1 MPTLL
6 LNLYSGHP
14 LLATTSPLKA
24 PIIAAKRL
32 PNKKQTRMIRSIA
45 RQLELPFC
53 VLAGAVYRR
62 RLAPNRF
69 SRKIDQEEPD
79 MTHAVLMSTYGR
91 LPITFARGEGVWLY
105 DDSGKRYMDA
115 ISGIGVNALGHSH
128 PAVTAAI
135 TAQAGKL
142 LHTSNLYNIERQQLL
157 AEKLCAVSGM
167 DDVFFCNSGAEANEA
182 AIKLARLYGHKKD
195 IEKPTIIVMDKAF
208 HGRTLATLTAS
219 GNRKIQAGFEPL
231 VSGFVRAPFGD
242 AEAIRNIAANN
253 PNIVAILVE
262 PIQGEGGLHVPGDD
276 YFKALRE
283 ICDANDWLL
292 MLDEVQTGNGR
303 TGTYFAAQG
312 FGIQADVITTAKG
325 LGNGLPIGACLA
337 RGKAADVF
345 QPGNHGSTFGGNP
358 LVCAAGTAV
367 VDTIVNEKLCDNAKR
382 IGSLLRD
389 VFTQRLGKLAGVN
402 EIRGRGLMIGME
414 LDRPCGELVKQAIA
428 EGLLINVT
436 AEKVVRL
443 LPPLIMTQSEAQQLA
458 DTLCPLIENFLHTN
472 A

>member
-1 MPTLL
+1 MFFLL
-6 LNLYSGHP
+6 PAQLNF
-14 LLATTSPLKA
+14 
-24 PIIAAKRL
+24 
-32 PNKKQTRMIRSIA
+32 Q
-45 RQLELPFC
+45 
-53 VLAGAVYRR
+53 RR
-62 RLAPNRF
+62 A
-69 SRKIDQEEPD
+69 D
-79 MTHAVLMSTYGR
+79 MTHAALMSTYGR
-91 LPITFARGEGVWLY
+91 LPITFAKGEGIWLH

-142 LHTSNLYNIERQQLL
+142 LHTSNLYNIERQQAL

-182 AIKLARLYGHKKD
+182 AIKLARLYGNKKGVD
-195 IEKPTIIVMDKAF
+195 KPSIIVMDKAF

-242 AEAIRNIAANN
+242 AEAVRNIAANN

-312 FGIQADVITTAKG
+312 FGIHADVITTAKG

-337 RGKAADVF
+337 RGKAADIF

-358 LVCAAGTAV
+358 LVCAAGAAV
-367 VDTIVNEKLCDNAKR
+367 VDTIVSEKLCDNAKQ
-382 IGSLLRD
+382 IGAFLRD
-389 VFTQRLGKLAGVN
+389 AFTQRLGKLSGVS
-402 EIRGRGLMIGME
+402 EIRGRGLMIGIE
-414 LDRPCGELVKQAIA
+414 LDRPCGDLVKQAIA
-428 EGLLINVT
+428 KGLLINVT
-436 AEKVVRL
+436 ADKVVRL
-443 LPPLIMTQSEAQQLA
+443 LPPLIMTSAEAQQLV
-458 DTLCPLIENFLHTN
+458 DTLCPLIETFLQTS